1 MIVIFIIKIYFN
13 CKKLKRSKAGAI
25 LMEIKKGRNP
35 LELPSARDV
44 YILNALK
51 KGCSQAEVGRFYGL
65 TRQCVHQIK
74 NRWPKLV
81 K

>member
-1 MIVIFIIKIYFN
+1 
-13 CKKLKRSKAGAI
+13 
-25 LMEIKKGRNP
+25 MEIKKGRNP
-35 LELPSARDV
+35 LEMPSERDV

-51 KGCSQAEVGRFYGL
+51 KGCSQAEIGRFYGL

>member
-1 MIVIFIIKIYFN
+1 MQENKKIG
-13 CKKLKRSKAGAI
+13 AGAV

-35 LELPSARDV
+35 FEIPSVRDV
-44 YILNALK
+44 YILDALN
-51 KGCSQAEVGRFYGL
+51 KGYSQAEVGRFYGL

-74 NRWPKLV
+74 NRWPKLA

>member
-1 MIVIFIIKIYFN
+1 
-13 CKKLKRSKAGAI
+13 
-25 LMEIKKGRNP
+25 MEIKKGRNP
-35 LELPSARDV
+35 LEMPSARDV
-44 YILNALK
+44 YILHALK
-51 KGCSQAEVGRFYGL
+51 KVYSQAEIGRFYGL